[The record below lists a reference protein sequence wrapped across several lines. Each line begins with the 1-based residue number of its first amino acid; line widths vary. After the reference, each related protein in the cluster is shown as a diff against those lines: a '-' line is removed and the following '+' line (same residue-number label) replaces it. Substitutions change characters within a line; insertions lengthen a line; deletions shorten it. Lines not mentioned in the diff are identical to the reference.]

1 MSGKKF
7 TAMADKNR
15 VYIFDTTMRDGEQS
29 PGASM
34 SLEDMSGS
42 ADTGTKF
49 SRISDPTISL
59 RGIDCIR
66 NELRVIIKKFDC
78 KKK

>member
-34 SLEDMSGS
+34 SLEEKIQIARVFDE
-42 ADTGTKF
+42 
-49 SRISDPTISL
+49 L
-59 RGIDCIR
+59 GID
-66 NELRVIIKKFDC
+66 IIEAGFPIASPG
-78 KKK
+78 